1 MSRWSEET
9 PHSLMP
15 VAGSALSF
23 GAPLSAGLWSET
35 KASSIKAD
43 FPSHT
48 FRDGFSPLLLLLKS
62 GRGLIPLKIMEQ
74 TNTSQRRIRLQL

>member
-15 VAGSALSF
+15 VTGSALSF
-23 GAPLSAGLWSET
+23 GALLSTGLWSET

-48 FRDGFSPLLLLLKS
+48 FRDRFSLILLLKS